1 MLIAECCQ
9 NHLGDPN
16 ILQKMVE
23 AGALAG
29 ATHLKIQG
37 LYAEELTFREQF
49 EENRESTY
57 SNYIVRP
64 HAAELARL
72 QPLTLNPNA
81 EEAFVR
87 KCRDHNV
94 TPMISVFSHLGV
106 NRAINAGFRSFK
118 IASYD
123 CSSLELIS
131 RLLPYS
137 DELVIS
143 TGATYWHE
151 VAATAKY
158 VANNKLPNARIAFL
172 HAVTE
177 YPTQLDSVR
186 LLRMVAL
193 KRFGFEVGF
202 SDHTS
207 PQISGLSAT
216 ALSIKLGGTVVE
228 RHFTILETG
237 ATKDG
242 PVSVNPTQLEQISK
256 MFRDPSLLLDF
267 LPGEEEVLSMMAPL
281 HSLQPSEI
289 ELRNREYY
297 RGRVASD
304 YRGKPVYSWECWPS
318 ET

>member
-9 NHLGDPN
+9 NHLGDPI
-16 ILQKMVE
+16 ILHKMVE

-37 LYAEELTFREQF
+37 LYADELTFREQF
-49 EENRESTY
+49 EENRESKY

-64 HAAELARL
+64 HAAEVARL
-72 QPLTLNPNA
+72 KPLTLNPSV
-81 EEAFVR
+81 EEAFVQ
-87 KCRDHNV
+87 KCRNHNV

-106 NRAINAGFRSFK
+106 DRAIDAGFRSFK

-158 VANNKLPNARIAFL
+158 VAENKLPSTRVAFL

-177 YPTQLDSVR
+177 YPTQIESVR
-186 LLRMVAL
+186 LLRMAAL

-207 PQISGLSAT
+207 PQTSGLGAT

-228 RHFTILETG
+228 RHFTVLETG

-242 PVSVNPTQLEQISK
+242 PVSVNSTQLEQISK
-256 MFRDPSLLLDF
+256 MFRDPNFLLDF
-267 LPGEEEVLSMMAPL
+267 LPGEEEVISMLAPL

-289 ELRNREYY
+289 ELQNREYY
-297 RGRVASD
+297 RGRVASVHRD
-304 YRGKPVYSWECWPS
+304 KLIYSWEHWPS